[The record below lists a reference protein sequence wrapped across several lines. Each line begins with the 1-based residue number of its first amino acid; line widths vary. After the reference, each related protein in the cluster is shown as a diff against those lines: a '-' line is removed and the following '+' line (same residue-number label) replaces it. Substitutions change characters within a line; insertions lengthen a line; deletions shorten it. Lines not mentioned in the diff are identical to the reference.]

1 MIYIDDKQ
9 VSELLHYSELT
20 DALDTAFRKGGEIPL
35 RQHYSIDVPT
45 GKEAHLLLMPAWQSA
60 RKIGIKIVTVFPDNA
75 TTDIAT
81 VNASYLLL
89 DANTGLP
96 EAILA
101 GTELTR
107 RRTAAASALAARY
120 LARGKSKR
128 LLMIGT
134 GNLSTHLI
142 SAHCSNHPIEVVQI
156 WGRRYHQAC
165 LVAKQFSNAEFDVE
179 PIMNLEEAIPSADI
193 ISCATLSKQSLICG
207 DWLVPGQHLD
217 LVGSFT
223 PEMREVDDTTLQR
236 ADIYVDTR
244 DGALREAGELVQA
257 MRLGLITKSNILG
270 DLFDLTR
277 GTCKGRLTD
286 ESITLFKSVGTALED
301 LAAAELV
308 VAKFANT
315 TL

>member
-1 MIYIDDKQ
+1 MIYIDDQQ
-9 VSELLHYSELT
+9 VSELLHYAELV
-20 DALDTAFRKGGEIPL
+20 DALETAFRKGGEIPL
-35 RQHYSIDVPT
+35 RQHYSIDVPA
-45 GKEAHLLLMPAWQSA
+45 GENAHLLLMPAWQSEQ
-60 RKIGIKIVTVFPDNA
+60 KIGVKIVTVFPDNA

-120 LARGKSKR
+120 LARQESKR
-128 LLMIGT
+128 LLMVGT

-142 SAHCSNHPIEVVQI
+142 NAHCSNHPIEVVQI
-156 WGRRYHQAC
+156 WGRRYERAC
-165 LVAKQFSNAEFDVE
+165 LVAEQFVNVKFDVE
-179 PIMNLEEAIPSADI
+179 PVVDLEEAVSSADI
-193 ISCATLSKQSLICG
+193 ISCATLSKESLICG
-207 DWLVPGQHLD
+207 DWLLPGQHLD

-223 PEMREVDDTTLQR
+223 PEMREVDDSTLQL

-257 MRLGLITKSNILG
+257 MHHGLITNSDILG

-277 GTCKGRLTD
+277 GICKGRLSD
-286 ESITLFKSVGTALED
+286 ERITLFKSVGTALED
-301 LAAAELV
+301 LVAAELV
-308 VAKFANT
+308 VAKIET
-315 TL
+315 TSV

>member
-1 MIYIDDKQ
+1 MIYIDDQQ
-9 VSELLHYSELT
+9 VSELLHYSELA

-35 RQHYSIDVPT
+35 RQHYSIDVPA
-45 GKEAHLLLMPAWQSA
+45 GENAHLLLMPAWQSE

-75 TTDIAT
+75 NTDIAT

-120 LARGKSKR
+120 LARRESKR
-128 LLMIGT
+128 LLMVGT

-142 SAHCSNHPIEVVQI
+142 NAHCSNHPIEVVQI
-156 WGRRYHQAC
+156 WGRRYERAC
-165 LVAKQFSNAEFDVE
+165 LVAEQFIDVKFEVE
-179 PIMNLEEAIPSADI
+179 PVTNLKEAVPSADI
-193 ISCATLSKQSLICG
+193 ISCATLSKESLICG
-207 DWLVPGQHLD
+207 EWLMPGQHLD

-223 PEMREVDDTTLQR
+223 PEMREVDDTTLQL

-244 DGALREAGELVQA
+244 DGALGEAGELVQA
-257 MRLGLITKSNILG
+257 LHHGLLTNSDIQG

-277 GTCKGRLTD
+277 GICKGRLAD
-286 ESITLFKSVGTALED
+286 ERITLFKSVGTALED
-301 LAAAELV
+301 LVAAELLV
-308 VAKFANT
+308 GKIENITV
-315 TL
+315 